1 MIDFQKECEMLHITL
16 KPEDYKSLYNLYGT
30 GANEKELMEI
40 DYNEA
45 IKSIVPVLSKNDTN
59 P

>member
-1 MIDFQKECEMLHITL
+1 MLHITL